1 MCTDKGDVEVKTFT
15 VWILFFVPERKKNS
29 KISPMRFSCFLF
41 VNLENHLFFPK
52 FLKEQSD
59 KIVVFLTHTQK
70 GPSPRAGPSAIA
82 IQTQS
87 RITLMNKSYWYL
99 AISCCHKM
107 MKLLLKWWFCSSG
120 YILSTAH
127 RIYNITGSTHTWHK
141 DLGQHEKFELATSR
155 LAHLSHFRL
164 NLEPSS
170 WKLTQCVSS
179 ADLHKV
185 GLTII
190 QQIPTEIAFLLLKEH
205 LFDLQPCF
213 HTWK

>member
-1 MCTDKGDVEVKTFT
+1 MHRQRRCRSENLYSMNPDFCPWEEKEQQN
-15 VWILFFVPERKKNS
+15 LSHALQLLSLRKPWKS
-29 KISPMRFSCFLF
+29 FHS
-41 VNLENHLFFPK
+41 FFPK

-82 IQTQS
+82 ILTQN

-127 RIYNITGSTHTWHK
+127 RIYNITGSMHTWHK
-141 DLGQHEKFELATSR
+141 DLGQHEKFQLATSR

-164 NLEPSS
+164 SQAAES
-170 WKLTQCVSS
+170 
-179 ADLHKV
+179 
-185 GLTII
+185 
-190 QQIPTEIAFLLLKEH
+190 
-205 LFDLQPCF
+205 
-213 HTWK
+213 

>member
-1 MCTDKGDVEVKTFT
+1 MNPDFCPWEEKEEQNLSHALQ
-15 VWILFFVPERKKNS
+15 LFSLRKPWKS
-29 KISPMRFSCFLF
+29 FHS
-41 VNLENHLFFPK
+41 FFPK

-82 IQTQS
+82 ILTQN

-127 RIYNITGSTHTWHK
+127 RIYNWLRAHVTQRLGPTRKIWTGNFQTSTSVPFQT
-141 DLGQHEKFELATSR
+141 
-155 LAHLSHFRL
+155 
-164 NLEPSS
+164 EPSS

-190 QQIPTEIAFLLLKEH
+190 QQDPTEIAFLLLKEH